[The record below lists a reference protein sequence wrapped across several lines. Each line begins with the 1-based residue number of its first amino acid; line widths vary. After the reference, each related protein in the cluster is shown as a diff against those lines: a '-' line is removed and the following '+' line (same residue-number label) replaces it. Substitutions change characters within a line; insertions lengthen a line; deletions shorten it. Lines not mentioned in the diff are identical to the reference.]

1 MSPALHRSLSA
12 VTTAA
17 LAVLLVAS
25 AAGAPLAAANTV
37 NSANN
42 TQSSGPQISLG
53 SVNVTPSQPAPGDL
67 VEISAEISNAAASAE
82 AAEVRTVR
90 LESRSGYERYGQV
103 RNIGTVTPGGSVTAP
118 LTVTFEE
125 AGVKN
130 LRLTVSVVT
139 NDDELIKFNYPVTV
153 VVTESGPKMRID
165 VAGSVGTNREIAVNV
180 SNGQSDPIRNLNL
193 SVDGRNIRFDDPE
206 RLDAKLESGTKRT
219 FTYSGSVTNGG
230 TGSITAT
237 LEYTNSM
244 GQTQTLKRTKRLGAA
259 TGTEAVDGP
268 QLALSVADGLPGTT
282 QPVNVTVANGLEGDL
297 SQVEVSVDSP
307 VATFTASERVT
318 SRLQAGETTDFRF
331 PGQVEESGTYPVTV
345 TLNYTDDGTRKQV
358 TDRFQAAFDTP
369 PNPGAV
375 ELTGVEAVA
384 RGGTVE
390 ITATASNVGSDEVKS
405 VIVSTG
411 EAENVGRKKYF
422 VGSVDASDF
431 SSFTL
436 TPSIRGNV
444 STVPVEVSYVVDG
457 VRRNYTTDLPVTQA
471 ATPDRS
477 TQQGGLPI
485 VPILVLVAL
494 IAAVVIYR
502 RRG

>member
-1 MSPALHRSLSA
+1 
-12 VTTAA
+12 
-17 LAVLLVAS
+17 
-25 AAGAPLAAANTV
+25 
-37 NSANN
+37 
-42 TQSSGPQISLG
+42 
-53 SVNVTPSQPAPGDL
+53 
-67 VEISAEISNAAASAE
+67 
-82 AAEVRTVR
+82 
-90 LESRSGYERYGQV
+90 
-103 RNIGTVTPGGSVTAP
+103 
-118 LTVTFEE
+118 
-125 AGVKN
+125 
-130 LRLTVSVVT
+130 
-139 NDDELIKFNYPVTV
+139 
-153 VVTESGPKMRID
+153 

-219 FTYSGSVTNGG
+219 FTYSGSVTSGD

-358 TDRFQAAFDTP
+358 TDRFQAAFDAP
-369 PNPGAV
+369 PNPGAI

-384 RGGTVE
+384 RGGTLE

>member
-1 MSPALHRSLSA
+1 MSPALPRSLSA
-12 VTTAA
+12 VTTVA

-37 NSANN
+37 NS
-42 TQSSGPQISLG
+42 TQSTGPQISL
-53 SVNVTPSQPAPGDL
+53 SNVSITPSQPAPGDL
-67 VEISAEISNAAASAE
+67 VEIKAEISNAAASSE
-82 AAEVRTVR
+82 TAEVQTVR
-90 LESRSGYERYGQV
+90 LESRSGFQRYGQV
-103 RNIGTVTPGGSVTAP
+103 RDLGTLTPGGSVNAP
-118 LTVTFEE
+118 LTTTFEE
-125 AGVKN
+125 PGVKN
-130 LRLTVSVVT
+130 LKLIVSVKT
-139 NDDELIKFNYPVTV
+139 NDDELVQFNYPVTV
-153 VVTESGPKMRID
+153 VVSESGPKMSID
-165 VAGSVGTNREIAVNV
+165 VAGSVGKYREIAVNV
-180 SNGQSDPIRNLNL
+180 SNGQQEAIRNLDL
-193 SVDGRNIRFDDPE
+193 TLDGRNVRIDDPE
-206 RLDAKLESGTKRT
+206 RLDAKLEPGIKRT
-219 FTYSGSVTNGG
+219 FTYSGSVPNGDA
-230 TGSITAT
+230 GSLTAI
-237 LEYTNSM
+237 LEYTNTM
-244 GQTQTLKRTKRLGAA
+244 GQTQELERTVRLDAE
-259 TGTEAVDGP
+259 TGSEAVDGP

-297 SQVEVSVDSP
+297 SQVEVAVDSP

-318 SRLQAGETTDFRF
+318 SRLAAGETTDFRF
-331 PGQVEESGTYPVTV
+331 PARVEESGTYPVTV

-358 TDRFQAAFDTP
+358 TDRFQAAFDAP

-375 ELTGVEAVA
+375 ELTGVEAIA
-384 RGGTVE
+384 RGGSVE

-422 VGSVDASDF
+422 VGSIDASDF

-457 VRRNYTTDLPVTQA
+457 VRRNYTTELPVTQA

-477 TQQGGLPI
+477 PQQGGLPI
-485 VPILVLVAL
+485 VPIVVLVAL